1 VHRLERATDRLA
13 AGDLS
18 ARVDTANGPPEL
30 RHLATTF
37 NRMVDQLTRLL
48 DSQQHFVADAS
59 HQLRTPLTALRL
71 RLENLEAHAS
81 AGDRER
87 LSAAVGEVTRMTRLV
102 DGLLLLARGAGTRDV
117 RAAVDVVSIVRN
129 RTEIWSEVTR
139 ERGVSISLEAPDA
152 AEQLVDNL
160 VDNALSVSPLGTTIT
175 VRVVGAQGMVEIHVL
190 DDGPGLDPEERAR
203 AFDRF
208 WRGAGTPP
216 GGSGLG
222 LTIVRQLAESCGG
235 SARLEPRPEGGIDAV
250 IELPRA
256 RRVGTEIPT

>member
-1 VHRLERATDRLA
+1 
-13 AGDLS
+13 
-18 ARVDTANGPPEL
+18 
-30 RHLATTF
+30 
-37 NRMVDQLTRLL
+37 
-48 DSQQHFVADAS
+48 
-59 HQLRTPLTALRL
+59 
-71 RLENLEAHAS
+71 
-81 AGDRER
+81 
-87 LSAAVGEVTRMTRLV
+87 MTRLV
-102 DGLLLLARGAGTRDV
+102 DGLLLLARGAGNRDV

-139 ERGVSISLEAPDA
+139 ERGVSIALEAPDA
-152 AEQLVDNL
+152 ALALVTPDAVEQLVDNL

-175 VRVVGAQGMVEIHVL
+175 VRVIGAQGMVEIHVL
-190 DDGPGLDPEERAR
+190 DDGPGLDPEERAH

-256 RRVGTEIPT
+256 RRVATEIPT